1 MFKLNVH
8 ELSLRLKLAQQAA
21 AESNPAGVIETRP
34 KIHDPIADIIKES
47 IKATCTIFVKQGKK
61 SWTGSGFHIGNG
73 YIATAAHVVP
83 PEIMNTGAQITITFD
98 GKSVF
103 PATLIASEPNIDSG
117 IIYNP
122 QISKSI
128 PAVTLADSN
137 KAQIG
142 DIIAVISSPEGWHD
156 TATVGRISNIH
167 QSMGKS
173 APTPAWNDIIFIDAD
188 ILEGSSGG
196 MVIGTDGFVYG
207 SVMGVTG
214 QRADIG
220 IGERSICPSYKI
232 LTLLEQIQK

>member
-1 MFKLNVH
+1 
-8 ELSLRLKLAQQAA
+8 
-21 AESNPAGVIETRP
+21 
-34 KIHDPIADIIKES
+34 
-47 IKATCTIFVKQGKK
+47 
-61 SWTGSGFHIGNG
+61 
-73 YIATAAHVVP
+73 VP
-83 PEIMNTGAQITITFD
+83 PELQGSGAEITMTFD
-98 GKSVF
+98 GKNMF
-103 PATLIASEPNIDSG
+103 PAQLSATDPNIDAG

-122 QISKSI
+122 AIVQSI
-128 PAVTLADSN
+128 PAVKLADSN

-142 DIIAVISSPEGWHD
+142 DIVAVISSPEGWHD

-167 QSMGKS
+167 QSMGQS

-214 QRADIG
+214 QRANIG

-232 LTLLEQIQK
+232 LKLLETAQK